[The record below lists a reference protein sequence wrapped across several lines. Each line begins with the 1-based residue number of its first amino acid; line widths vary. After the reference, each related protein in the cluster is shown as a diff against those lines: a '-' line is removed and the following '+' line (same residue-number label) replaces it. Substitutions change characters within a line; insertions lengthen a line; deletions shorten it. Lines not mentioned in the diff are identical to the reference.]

1 MERLPNMSPSLNS
14 KSESGRGAGEKQ
26 DGKMVYLS
34 AGISER
40 ERGHEGCRVCPR
52 RSSLERGVEHI
63 ECHVCVCVSE

>member
-1 MERLPNMSPSLNS
+1 MKRLPNISPSLNS

-40 ERGHEGCRVCPR
+40 ERGHEGWGG
-52 RSSLERGVEHI
+52 L
-63 ECHVCVCVSE
+63 SEEIQLGNKREAH